1 MATLTNTQ
9 ISVTYVGLLKTS
21 ASTVLSST
29 AQQITDGSGNNSIL
43 FLSTAGVGIGGA
55 ASAGKEFEVT
65 GNAKITGDL
74 IVDNIKID
82 ANTISAETGVV
93 TLADGAI
100 ATTQSASDNS
110 TKIAT
115 TAYVDAQVT
124 AQDLDFS
131 GTSGTGSVDL
141 DSQTFAVVGTA
152 NEIETSAGSQQ
163 LQIGLPN
170 DVTISNKLTVNTNL
184 EIEDNHINQTTGQLK
199 IESADSIVLDA
210 TGDIVFKDN
219 NQQFA
224 KFVNTNGILS
234 IESTLKKQASFADTG
249 VELYANDVK
258 KLETEDAGV
267 TIIGALNVDSV
278 TSTGGATF
286 GGTVTTSQI
295 TSSGNFTID
304 SALQIILDG
313 ADDGSIQLKDD
324 GTLYG
329 LIYSTSDDF
338 YIKSTVSDGDIIFQG
353 NDGGVGKTVLTL
365 DMSENGNATFA
376 GEVKLQS
383 SNAFT
388 TLRTG
393 NDFGWSIYANS
404 SNFLTFGTGAAA
416 NTKATDW
423 VTIRDDLGY
432 VGINETSP
440 SNKLQISDSTVGT
453 DSTADD
459 SNFIKLTNKDIG
471 TANEVW
477 GLGFSSESGGTDYL
491 GGFVQALGNF
501 ASNFNTSLIFGTR
514 GTSGNA
520 TERMRIDS
528 SGNVGIGVSNPQN
541 LLSLSKAG
549 GANIRFDNPT
559 TNRHFVIGEGVGSP
573 DKFSFRGL
581 GYRSTDTMTIDFTND
596 RVGISTHSPGR
607 KLTVAG
613 DVSGDANNL
622 LLSNENDTNG
632 DTASIGFS
640 MLSNNTF
647 VKSGIFFE
655 RTTTQGRGSLH
666 LAVNNEANSN
676 NVSKSDAKLTIDT
689 SGNLSLATATSLD
702 FNVADF
708 AQIRFKESAAIT
720 IDSDNN
726 QSSRN
731 FQIKDG
737 SGSSLLTIL
746 DTGDAT
752 FAGNVK
758 IGTST
763 TGTPST
769 NADDL
774 VIDKGATESG
784 ITLISTNAATLR
796 FGDAANTSIG
806 FIEYNHNS
814 NYMRFGTNAA
824 ERMRINSSGNVG
836 IGAQSG
842 GTLNNILQVSS
853 GTNAD
858 GIILTGIGDSSGL
871 ANGNYRRIGFRFDE
885 TDESF
890 ESEIRFVVTDQN
902 AHGGQMQFVTD
913 NSSGTKSI
921 AMTIDKNQNVGIGT
935 TIPWLPLMI
944 QKASSSTSQSADSS
958 FRLCLSNSDQTNN
971 NYALISFIDGD
982 GNPGSA
988 YMGCQYVDHT
998 NNYGDIL
1005 FGTRSASGLSE
1016 KKRITSAGFTK
1027 AKTGGNY
1034 FGGSYHEFCNN
1045 NNVSGD
1051 RVMVLGNTGG
1061 SATNNTSSIA
1071 LTVADN
1077 ANDRLKIFGNGN
1089 VVNLNNSYGASSDI
1103 KLKENIVDATSKL
1116 DDLMKV
1122 KIRNYNFIGD
1132 DKKQIG
1138 VVAQELED
1146 IFPNMIDESIDYEYK
1161 KIKDKEGN
1169 ITEENIDLGTT
1180 TKSVKYSVFV
1190 PMLIKAIQELK
1201 AEIETLKTQINK

>member
-477 GLGFSSESGGTDYL
+477 GLGFSSKSGATDYL
-491 GGFVQALGNF
+491 GAFVQALGNF
-501 ASNFNTSLIFGTR
+501 TSNFNTSLIFGTR

-520 TERMRIDS
+520 TERMRINSSGKVGIGETAPAAKLDVKVASNEHFLVSDS
-528 SGNVGIGVSNPQN
+528 LSTVSLKATNDAAAAYVPMSINGSALTINADSGGNVGIGTASPGYRLSVANASTRIVSINYQDSIN
-541 LLSLSKAG
+541 TIMSHA
-549 GANIRFDNPT
+549 
-559 TNRHFVIGEGVGSP
+559 GSP
-573 DKFSFRGL
+573 NYGLEALTIRGD
-581 GYRSTDTMTIDFTND
+581 YIAFYTDY
-596 RVGISTHSPGR
+596 
-607 KLTVAG
+607 
-613 DVSGDANNL
+613 DVSHY
-622 LLSNENDTNG
+622 
-632 DTASIGFS
+632 
-640 MLSNNTF
+640 
-647 VKSGIFFE
+647 
-655 RTTTQGRGSLH
+655 QG
-666 LAVNNEANSN
+666 V
-676 NVSKSDAKLTIDT
+676 
-689 SGNLSLATATSLD
+689 
-702 FNVADF
+702 
-708 AQIRFKESAAIT
+708 
-720 IDSDNN
+720 
-726 QSSRN
+726 
-731 FQIKDG
+731 
-737 SGSSLLTIL
+737 
-746 DTGDAT
+746 
-752 FAGNVK
+752 
-758 IGTST
+758 
-763 TGTPST
+763 
-769 NADDL
+769 
-774 VIDKGATESG
+774 
-784 ITLISTNAATLR
+784 
-796 FGDAANTSIG
+796 
-806 FIEYNHNS
+806 
-814 NYMRFGTNAA
+814 
-824 ERMRINSSGNVG
+824 ERM
-836 IGAQSG
+836 
-842 GTLNNILQVSS
+842 
-853 GTNAD
+853 
-858 GIILTGIGDSSGL
+858 
-871 ANGNYRRIGFRFDE
+871 
-885 TDESF
+885 
-890 ESEIRFVVTDQN
+890 
-902 AHGGQMQFVTD
+902 
-913 NSSGTKSI
+913 
-921 AMTIDKNQNVGIGT
+921 
-935 TIPWLPLMI
+935 
-944 QKASSSTSQSADSS
+944 
-958 FRLCLSNSDQTNN
+958 
-971 NYALISFIDGD
+971 
-982 GNPGSA
+982 
-988 YMGCQYVDHT
+988 
-998 NNYGDIL
+998 
-1005 FGTRSASGLSE
+1005 
-1016 KKRITSAGFTK
+1016 RITSAGQVNIHPINDTSETLRVFRGTGAFASQSISIDAKSGDANIRLLATDTARSTVFYRSSDGGSNFTESMRIGSNGNIAQANTSPIADPFVNGAEQWMTYQIGK
-1027 AKTGGNY
+1027 AGVLGAYKNNNESMFGFNTYFSAPSGVNKAIVSGLDGTATRYYADRITFNTLTSSGTTQTQTERMRITSGGNINIGS
-1034 FGGSYHEFCNN
+1034 GGLTQTAYQLRVDSDFDNGIYLSAA
-1045 NNVSGD
+1045 SGND
-1051 RVMVLGNTGG
+1051 SALYIDNGAGTAELFIVRGDGN
-1061 SATNNTSSIA
+1061 I
-1071 LTVADN
+1071 
-1077 ANDRLKIFGNGN
+1077 KIPG
-1089 VVNLNNSYGASSDI
+1089 
-1103 KLKENIVDATSKL
+1103 
-1116 DDLMKV
+1116 
-1122 KIRNYNFIGD
+1122 
-1132 DKKQIG
+1132 IG
-1138 VVAQELED
+1138 VTTGATAVGVDSSGFIRKLSSSKRYKKD
-1146 IFPNMIDESIDYEYK
+1146 IESIDIGLDFINSLSPVKFKMKEDDVESVGLIAEDMIDNRFVTYSQ
-1161 KIKDKEGN
+1161 IDMKDESKGLQVEGVN
-1169 ITEENIDLGTT
+1169 YQALIA
-1180 TKSVKYSVFV
+1180 
-1190 PMLIKAIQELK
+1190 PLIKSIQELK
-1201 AEIETLKTQINK
+1201 AEIELLKSK